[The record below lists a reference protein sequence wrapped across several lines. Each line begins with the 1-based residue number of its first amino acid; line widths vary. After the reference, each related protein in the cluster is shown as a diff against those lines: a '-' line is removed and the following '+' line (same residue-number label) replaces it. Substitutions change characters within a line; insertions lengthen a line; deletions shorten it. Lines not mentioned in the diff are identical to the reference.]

1 MMSFGEPEIAVTVD
15 GTGPAVLL
23 LHGIGG
29 SFAVYQAQARA
40 LAEAGSAWCVS
51 TSPVPGT
58 RCWDR
63 HPSPS
68 TRTPPTRL
76 RFCPNWT
83 SIERSW
89 WVTRWGRWRSDLVS
103 GLVLVEAPALPAAA
117 LIHDRADRIRELG
130 SAAVAEQILDVS
142 VSAKTHVL
150 RPDVT
155 AFIRDLIRG
164 QDSGGYAA
172 NNDASA
178 GASDPGEIAADLSV
192 LLVVGERDTLSPPKL
207 SARIAAGHENRT
219 LDVVPGI
226 GHWIPLEAPSQ
237 LAELLTS
244 FAART
249 RFVR

>member
-40 LAEAGSAWCVS
+40 
-51 TSPVPGT
+51 
-58 RCWDR
+58 
-63 HPSPS
+63 
-68 TRTPPTRL
+68 
-76 RFCPNWT
+76 
-83 SIERSW
+83 
-89 WVTRWGRWRSDLVS
+89 
-103 GLVLVEAPALPAAA
+103 
-117 LIHDRADRIRELG
+117 
-130 SAAVAEQILDVS
+130 
-142 VSAKTHVL
+142 
-150 RPDVT
+150 
-155 AFIRDLIRG
+155 
-164 QDSGGYAA
+164 
-172 NNDASA
+172 
-178 GASDPGEIAADLSV
+178 